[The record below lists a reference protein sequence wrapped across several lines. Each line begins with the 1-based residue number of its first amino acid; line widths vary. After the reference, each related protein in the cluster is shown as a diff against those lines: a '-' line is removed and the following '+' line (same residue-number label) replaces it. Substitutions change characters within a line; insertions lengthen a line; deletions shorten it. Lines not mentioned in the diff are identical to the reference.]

1 MKNNSNKGTVT
12 QGLNERSKLNP
23 DEGKPAET
31 KTQRPKKESIP
42 TGGKQG
48 F

>member
-1 MKNNSNKGTVT
+1 MSNSSNKGTVT
-12 QGLNERSKLNP
+12 QGLNERSKFDP
-23 DEGKPAET
+23 DSVKPAET
-31 KTQRPKKESIP
+31 KTQRPKKAPIP